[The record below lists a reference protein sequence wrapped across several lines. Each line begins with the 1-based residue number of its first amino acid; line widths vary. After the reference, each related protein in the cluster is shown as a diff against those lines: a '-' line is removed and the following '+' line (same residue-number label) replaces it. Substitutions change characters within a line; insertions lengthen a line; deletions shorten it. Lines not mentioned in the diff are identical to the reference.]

1 MKNHS
6 LQTMIEVKLTKDELN
21 VLMFSLN
28 NMGLVD
34 EEDFVK
40 QGVSVFGLYNKIYT
54 AWEQLSD

>member
-1 MKNHS
+1 
-6 LQTMIEVKLTKDELN
+6 MIEVKLTKDELN

>member
-1 MKNHS
+1 
-6 LQTMIEVKLTKDELN
+6 MIEVKLTKDELN

-40 QGVSVFGLYNKIYT
+40 QGVSVSGLYNKIYT